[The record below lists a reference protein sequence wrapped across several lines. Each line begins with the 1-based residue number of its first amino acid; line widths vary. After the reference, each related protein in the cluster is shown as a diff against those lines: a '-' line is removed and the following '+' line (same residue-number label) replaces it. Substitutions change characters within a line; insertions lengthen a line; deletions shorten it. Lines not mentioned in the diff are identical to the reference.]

1 MMKNCFLPITVLLI
15 LMMGTD
21 AKGDSF
27 SAINERARKGDV
39 EAQYQL
45 GVIYEKGE
53 DQEQNFYKAVRWYR
67 KAAKQGHAKAQAH
80 LGELLTTGQGVGEVN
95 YVEAVKWMHMAADQ
109 GQGMAQL
116 FLATIYSEGAG
127 LSIPK
132 DYVKGYMWLNIAN
145 ASGENI
151 DNREI
156 TNLKKKMTAAQI
168 AKSERNIKSWLA
180 NHKSKL

>member
-1 MMKNCFLPITVLLI
+1 MKNYFLPITVLLI

-21 AKGDSF
+21 VKGDSF
-27 SAINERARKGDV
+27 SATHELARKGNA

-45 GVIYEKGE
+45 GVIYERGE
-53 DQEQNFYKAVRWYR
+53 GQEQNFYKAVRWHR

-80 LGELLTTGQGVGEVN
+80 LGELLATGQGVGEVN
-95 YVEAVKWMHMAADQ
+95 YVEAIKWMQMAADQ

-132 DYVKGYMWLNIAN
+132 DYVKGYMWLNIAD
-145 ASGENI
+145 ASGENV
-151 DNREI
+151 DNRDI
-156 TNLKKKMTAAQI
+156 TNLKKKMTAAQL
-168 AKSERNIKSWLA
+168 AESERNIKRWLA
-180 NHKSKL
+180 NHKGKL

>member
-1 MMKNCFLPITVLLI
+1 MVKNCILPITVLLI

-27 SAINERARKGDV
+27 TAINERARKGDAK
-39 EAQYQL
+39 AQYQL

-53 DQEQNFYKAVRWYR
+53 DQEQNFYKAVRWHR

-80 LGELLTTGQGVGEVN
+80 LGELLAIGQGVGEVN
-95 YVEAVKWMHMAADQ
+95 YKEAIKWMQMAADQ
-109 GQGMAQL
+109 GQGMAQI

-127 LSIPK
+127 ISIPK
-132 DYVKGYMWLNIAN
+132 NYVKGYMWLNIAD
-145 ASGENI
+145 ASGENVN
-151 DNREI
+151 NRDI

-168 AKSERNIKSWLA
+168 AESERNIKSWLA
-180 NHKSKL
+180 NHRGKL